1 MKEGVGVADFIS
13 FFLNIPRK
21 WNNLV
26 SVRPNYFIFVIYLK
40 NCGQGWGS
48 SEPPEP
54 PLDPPLIYIVSCIL
68 SVGNMV
74 DISHSP
80 TPNGYHRASPCS
92 SPGIMVNKGMARQ
105 SPPLHNRQPG
115 NHPGPPRIMVPDT
128 RNNMMNEVNIKPFD
142 TLMVLLKELFENVYF
157 EKKISGQLKCMQ
169 KVKAY
174 VNNVWSGLSVFFLIM
189 RLICYPYGE

>member
-1 MKEGVGVADFIS
+1 MG
-13 FFLNIPRK
+13 
-21 WNNLV
+21 
-26 SVRPNYFIFVIYLK
+26 YLK
-40 NCGQGWGS
+40 TGSGS
-48 SEPPEP
+48 SSVAPEP

-68 SVGNMV
+68 SLGNMV

-142 TLMVLLKELFENVYF
+142 TLLVLLNELFENVNF
-157 EKKISGQLKCMQ
+157 ET
-169 KVKAY
+169 
-174 VNNVWSGLSVFFLIM
+174 N
-189 RLICYPYGE
+189 